1 MKKYYVYILSSH
13 SKTLYT
19 GATDDLIRRMYEH
32 KKGIGSKF
40 TSRYKINSLVYYEEG
55 DNVNQAISREKQIK
69 GLLRSKKIALIE
81 EVNPEWEDLS
91 KTWFE

>member
-19 GATDDLIRRMYEH
+19 GITDDLIRRMAEH

-40 TSRYKINSLVYYEEG
+40 ASRYKINVLVYYEEG
-55 DNVNQAISREKQIK
+55 DDVNQAIYREKQIK
-69 GLLRSKKIALIE
+69 GWLRSKKLALIE
-81 EVNPEWEDLS
+81 ESNPEWKDLS
-91 KTWFE
+91 KAWFD

>member
-19 GATDDLIRRMYEH
+19 GITDNLIRRVEEH

-40 TSRYKINSLVYYEEG
+40 TSKYKINSLVYYEEG
-55 DNVNQAISREKQIK
+55 DNVNQAIYREKQIK
-69 GLLRSKKIALIE
+69 GWLRSKK
-81 EVNPEWEDLS
+81 
-91 KTWFE
+91 K

>member
-19 GATDDLIRRMYEH
+19 GITDNLIRRVEEH

-40 TSRYKINSLVYYEEG
+40 TSKYKINSLVYYEEG
-55 DNVNQAISREKQIK
+55 DNVNQAIYREKQIK
-69 GLLRSKKIALIE
+69 GWLRSKKIMLIE
-81 EVNPEWEDLS
+81 ETNPEWQDLS
-91 KTWFE
+91 KSWFD